1 MEPTFL
7 ASIFQT
13 LHVVL
18 DKADLNTQ
26 IAIRSFLEYLPLV
39 PRFNTIFLFLSKA
52 EKEIAREMW
61 SRLGVEKDQLE
72 GAWASL
78 LK

>member
-13 LHVVL
+13 IHAVL
-18 DKADLNTQ
+18 DKGDLNTQ
-26 IAIRSFLEYLPLV
+26 IAIRAFLEYLPLV

-52 EKEIAREMW
+52 EKEVARGIW
-61 SRLGVEKDQLE
+61 ARLGVELE
-72 GAWASL
+72 DLDGAWASL